1 MTHAGGLLS
10 CYLLFLVSFTLAI
23 SRTSPPDGAVV
34 VRQSDTKNG
43 EYSTISAA
51 VATLSGG
58 ETIFI
63 YPGTYEEQV
72 SISVA
77 DVTMLCYTED
87 TGTYKSNVATITNN
101 LNAQDNGGNDACAT
115 LRAEKDGF
123 NLYNCIVKNTYG
135 QGTQATAVA
144 ARGNKQGFYGSS
156 FTGYQDTLLA
166 DGGYQYY
173 SNCYIEGA
181 VDYIYGDASA
191 WFGEC
196 TLASNG
202 GGAITANSREEAS
215 DASYYVIDNS
225 MIIQA
230 SSSTSDLTEK
240 VYLGRP
246 WRALA
251 RVVFQNSELP
261 DLINPK
267 GYTTLA
273 SNATPIFSEY
283 GNTGDGSDTSGRL
296 YYTPI
301 SAAISKSSV
310 LGSDWKSWTDTTY

>member
-1 MTHAGGLLS
+1 MIHAGGLLS
-10 CYLLFLVSFTLAI
+10 CYILFLVSFTLAT

-34 VRQSDTKNG
+34 VRQSGTKSG

-58 ETIFI
+58 ETVFI

-72 SISVA
+72 NITAA

-87 TGTYKSNVATITNN
+87 IGTYKSNVVTITNN

-135 QGTQATAVA
+135 QGKQATAVA
-144 ARGNKQGFYGSS
+144 ARGNK
-156 FTGYQDTLLA
+156 QDTLLA

-215 DASYYVIDNS
+215 DASYYVIDS
-225 MIIQA
+225 SVIVQA
-230 SSSTSDLTEK
+230 NSSTSDLTEK

-246 WRALA
+246 WRVLA

-283 GNTGDGSDTSGRL
+283 GNTGDGSDTSERL

-310 LGSDWKSWTDTTY
+310 LGSDWKNWTDTTY

>member
-1 MTHAGGLLS
+1 MIHAGSLLS
-10 CYLLFLVSFTLAI
+10 CYLLLLVSLTLATP
-23 SRTSPPDGAVV
+23 RTSPPDGAVV
-34 VRQSDTKNG
+34 VRQSGTKSG

-51 VATLSGG
+51 AATLSGG

-72 SISVA
+72 NISVA

-87 TGTYKSNVATITNN
+87 TGTYKSNVVTITNN

-135 QGTQATAVA
+135 QGKQATAVA

-225 MIIQA
+225 VIVQA
-230 SSSTSDLTEK
+230 SSSNSDLTEK

-246 WRALA
+246 WRVLA

-283 GNTGDGSDTSGRL
+283 GNTGNGSDTSERL

-301 SAAISKSSV
+301 SAAISRSSV
-310 LGSDWKSWTDTTY
+310 LGSDWKSWTNTTY

>member
-1 MTHAGGLLS
+1 MIHVGSLLS
-10 CYLLFLVSFTLAI
+10 CYLLFLVPFTLAV

-34 VRQSDTKNG
+34 VRQSGTESG
-43 EYSTISAA
+43 EYSTINAA

-72 SISVA
+72 NISVA

-87 TGTYKSNVATITNN
+87 TGTYNSNVVTITNN

-135 QGTQATAVA
+135 QGKQATAVA

-225 MIIQA
+225 VIIQA

-246 WRALA
+246 WRVLA

-261 DLINPK
+261 YLINPK

-283 GNTGDGSDTSGRL
+283 GNTGNGSDTSGRL

-310 LGSDWKSWTDTTY
+310 LGSDWKNWTDTTY

>member
-1 MTHAGGLLS
+1 MIYAAGLLP
-10 CYLLFLVSFTLAI
+10 CYLLLLVSLALAA
-23 SRTSPPDGAVV
+23 SRTSPPDGAIV
-34 VRQSDTKNG
+34 VRQSGTKSG
-43 EYSTISAA
+43 EYSTISGA

-63 YPGTYEEQV
+63 YPGTYKEQV
-72 SISVA
+72 SISVTN
-77 DVTMLCYTED
+77 VTMLCYTED
-87 TGTYKSNVATITNN
+87 TGTYKSNVVTITNN

-135 QGTQATAVA
+135 QGKQATAVA

-202 GGAITANSREEAS
+202 GGAITANSREKAS
-215 DASYYVIDNS
+215 DPNYYVIDNS
-225 MIIQA
+225 VVIQA
-230 SSSTSDLTEK
+230 HSSTSDLTKK

-251 RVVFQNSELP
+251 RVVFQNSELS
-261 DLINPK
+261 DLINPQ
-267 GYTTLA
+267 GYNTLA

-283 GNTGDGSDTSGRL
+283 RNTGNGSDTSKRL

-301 SAAISKSSV
+301 SAALSKSSV
-310 LGSDWKSWTDTTY
+310 LGSDWKSWTDTSY

>member
-1 MTHAGGLLS
+1 MIHTGGLLS
-10 CYLLFLVSFTLAI
+10 CYLLSLVSFTLAT

-34 VRQSDTKNG
+34 VRQSGTKSG

-58 ETIFI
+58 ETVFI

-72 SISVA
+72 NITVA
-77 DVTMLCYTED
+77 DVTISCYTED
-87 TGTYKSNVATITNN
+87 IGTYKSNVVTITNN

-135 QGTQATAVA
+135 QGKQATAVA

-202 GGAITANSREEAS
+202 AGAITANSRSEAS

-225 MIIQA
+225 VIVQA
-230 SSSTSDLTEK
+230 NSSTSDLTEK

-246 WRALA
+246 WRVLA

-283 GNTGDGSDTSGRL
+283 GNTGNGSDTSERL
-296 YYTPI
+296 YYTAI

-310 LGSDWKSWTDTTY
+310 LGSDWKNWTNTTY